1 MVPKLILI
9 HYNINFIIFSA
20 PPVSVQIDNIVST
33 TTAGENY
40 LLTCSVLGAENLNP
54 TITYRWIR
62 NNSTQVGTNSNTLFF
77 TPLRLIDAGSYVC
90 EVIISSNSLT
100 DIIAMN
106 ATSQDT
112 RIQSEFFTIGSE
124 VIIVCLH

>member
-1 MVPKLILI
+1 MVSKLMLVYIATLM
-9 HYNINFIIFSA
+9 FIIIISA

-54 TITYRWIR
+54 TITYRWTK
-62 NNSTQVGTNSNTLFF
+62 NNGTLVGENSNTLFF
-77 TPLRLIDAGSYVC
+77 TPLRLSNAGSYIC
-90 EVIISSNSLT
+90 EVIISSNYLT

-106 ATSQDT
+106 ATSQDVT
-112 RIQSEFFTIGSE
+112 IQSEFYNINTRFRG
-124 VIIVCLH
+124 C